1 MRLFEY
7 QDFIEAPFMQ
17 DVQTRT
23 VYEGLKGRNGRNNL
37 LEEFLVA
44 LHVKEP
50 VSLKADVSK
59 MVLDAPQTAAE
70 NVIQLAAS
78 GWGYAEVQVEAD
90 GSFLSI
96 EKNAVTT
103 HEFDQDR
110 YQIRYQIFP
119 QYLHGEGTLG
129 QYVLKPYARN
139 RSSYR
144 GSKKSTQGSEGR
156 EKKSADKASVYEY
169 SKLLLHQEFTLKQ
182 ISS

>member
-1 MRLFEY
+1 MCVQARNRTESLTGLKTPRDFAALAKKNWELALRLFEY

-59 MVLDAPQTAAE
+59 LVLDAPQTAAE

-103 HEFDQDR
+103 HEFDQDKC
-110 YQIRYQIFP
+110 QIPCASFP
-119 QYLHGEGTLG
+119 SISTGEGTLG

-139 RSSYR
+139 SFF
-144 GSKKSTQGSEGR
+144 
-156 EKKSADKASVYEY
+156 
-169 SKLLLHQEFTLKQ
+169 L
-182 ISS
+182 

>member
-1 MRLFEY
+1 MCTGRKQDREPDRFKTPRDFAALAKKNWELALRLFEY

-59 MVLDAPQTAAE
+59 LVLDAPQTAAE

-110 YQIRYQIFP
+110 YQHPVPVSFHSIST
-119 QYLHGEGTLG
+119 GEGTLG

-139 RSSYR
+139 SFF
-144 GSKKSTQGSEGR
+144 
-156 EKKSADKASVYEY
+156 
-169 SKLLLHQEFTLKQ
+169 L
-182 ISS
+182 